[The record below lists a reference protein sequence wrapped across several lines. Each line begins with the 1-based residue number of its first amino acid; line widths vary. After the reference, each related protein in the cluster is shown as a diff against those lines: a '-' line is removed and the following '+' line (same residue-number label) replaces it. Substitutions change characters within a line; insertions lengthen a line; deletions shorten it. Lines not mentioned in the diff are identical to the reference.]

1 MHHRPGEVVQRAER
15 RRHYRA
21 GFEAGALVHAASIV
35 IRGRTVD
42 LSLGGVR
49 IRRIDESTPCPAVG
63 SAAMIELELGR
74 RWVAQ
79 DGRIVRCAIDEIIVQ
94 FAPLAAEVEDLIEDE
109 VLASIEATR
118 RPRAIVVDPSAER
131 RHKVAE
137 RLREA
142 GCEPYEAATPLDAI
156 GLLEQ
161 PRNHISAV
169 AIAQTLTQTGGDE
182 LCDFVAETNPGIK
195 LALLADVLADDDSID
210 RSLRGF
216 VDQVRAMPRT

>member
-1 MHHRPGEVVQRAER
+1 MQHRPGETSRAER

-21 GFEAGALVHAASIV
+21 GLEASALVHAASIV
-35 IRGRTVD
+35 LRGRTVD

-79 DGRIVRCAIDEIIVQ
+79 DGRIVRAALDEIVVQ

-109 VLASIEATR
+109 VLAALEAAK

-131 RHKVAE
+131 RHHIAE

-161 PRNHISAV
+161 PRNHISGVAV
-169 AIAQTLTQTGGDE
+169 AARLTQTGGDE

-195 LALLADVLADDDSID
+195 LALIADVLADDDSID

-216 VDQVRAMPRT
+216 VDQVRAMPRP